1 MKNVKNLLAEN
12 MRRFGTKNLKEQSV
26 PNTLSD
32 DDILDIILTYTDD
45 PDLAEEQLM
54 AYRET
59 GEFSNNEI
67 EANVLRDPRWKN
79 VNNDGLTLVGPDEDE
94 LLDAIAILNIGQG
107 GVKFP
112 ASKYFTI
119 TPLDKPGSSRPGD
132 KINNTS
138 VSFNVTLSP
147 TGYKSPTPGKIYNT
161 DEYLRSA
168 NEYLKTRGYNTKL
181 YQL

>member
-1 MKNVKNLLAEN
+1 MKNILAEN

-67 EANVLRDPRWKN
+67 EANVLRDPRWTI
-79 VNNDGLTLVGPDEDE
+79 VNNDELTLVGPNEDE
-94 LLDAIAILNIGQG
+94 NLNIDVVNRSLNLLDKAADMAIKNPKGNIVALGNIIKQY
-107 GVKFP
+107 VND
-112 ASKYFTI
+112 I
-119 TPLDKPGSSRPGD
+119 R
-132 KINNTS
+132 
-138 VSFNVTLSP
+138 
-147 TGYKSPTPGKIYNT
+147 KS
-161 DEYLRSA
+161 L
-168 NEYLKTRGYNTKL
+168 
-181 YQL
+181 